1 MRIIIQKFGGTSVAT
16 AESRQ
21 QVVRKVQQ
29 ALEKGYAPIVVVS
42 AMGRKGAPYATDT
55 LIALAKDVYAEVAP
69 RELDQIMHCGELIS
83 SIVMTSTLQAAGVP
97 AKALTGGQ
105 AGMVTNED
113 FCNAHIFFLLSI
125 VLILQR
131 WQL

>member
-55 LIALAKDVYAEVAP
+55 LIALAKDV
-69 RELDQIMHCGELIS
+69 
-83 SIVMTSTLQAAGVP
+83 
-97 AKALTGGQ
+97 
-105 AGMVTNED
+105 
-113 FCNAHIFFLLSI
+113 
-125 VLILQR
+125 
-131 WQL
+131 